1 MSGRDDIDFGKVKVS
16 RLFTKLFVPTLLG
29 MVSWALLTVVDGI
42 FVGWGVGSHGIAA
55 INICYPIF
63 IVLTGFALMM
73 GAGVSVV
80 ASIHLSQRN
89 LKAARINV
97 TQAIGFASLL
107 VLLTVS
113 VIEFFPNEIA
123 MMLGASE
130 TLAPHVVDYMVWLMP
145 SGVMQMW
152 SVIGLFIIRLD
163 GSPKYAMWCNVVP
176 ACLNMVLDWVFIYPL
191 GMAVKGAA
199 IASSISTATGGVMAL
214 CYLLFISRNLRFY
227 KLKLTLKSLKLT
239 LRNILYQC
247 KIGFSAFVGEIA
259 MSMLMIVGNIVFMKH
274 VGDAGVGAYGVA
286 CYYLPFVF
294 MFGGSIAQSLQ
305 PIASYN
311 FGLGRND
318 RVVEAFAIS
327 CRTGVVASLFS
338 IAAFTMFAPYL
349 VRLFIDSADP
359 AAGIAIAG
367 FPYFATGFLFY
378 ITNLIAIGFLQSIK
392 RVGPSVVFSF
402 LRGMIFLIPSFCI
415 MPSLFGIKGI
425 WLAMP
430 VSEVATF
437 AVVAVYM
444 ALNRRKL
451 FCVR

>member
-55 INICYPIF
+55 INICFPIF

-152 SVIGLFIIRLD
+152 SVCPTF
-163 GSPKYAMWCNVVP
+163 CT
-176 ACLNMVLDWVFIYPL
+176 
-191 GMAVKGAA
+191 
-199 IASSISTATGGVMAL
+199 SSA
-214 CYLLFISRNLRFY
+214 R
-227 KLKLTLKSLKLT
+227 SL
-239 LRNILYQC
+239 
-247 KIGFSAFVGEIA
+247 
-259 MSMLMIVGNIVFMKH
+259 M
-274 VGDAGVGAYGVA
+274 
-286 CYYLPFVF
+286 
-294 MFGGSIAQSLQ
+294 
-305 PIASYN
+305 
-311 FGLGRND
+311 
-318 RVVEAFAIS
+318 
-327 CRTGVVASLFS
+327 
-338 IAAFTMFAPYL
+338 
-349 VRLFIDSADP
+349 
-359 AAGIAIAG
+359 
-367 FPYFATGFLFY
+367 
-378 ITNLIAIGFLQSIK
+378 
-392 RVGPSVVFSF
+392 
-402 LRGMIFLIPSFCI
+402 
-415 MPSLFGIKGI
+415 
-425 WLAMP
+425 
-430 VSEVATF
+430 
-437 AVVAVYM
+437 
-444 ALNRRKL
+444 
-451 FCVR
+451 

>member
-1 MSGRDDIDFGKVKVS
+1 
-16 RLFTKLFVPTLLG
+16 
-29 MVSWALLTVVDGI
+29 
-42 FVGWGVGSHGIAA
+42 
-55 INICYPIF
+55 
-63 IVLTGFALMM
+63 MM

-152 SVIGLFIIRLD
+152 SVIGLFVIRLD

-259 MSMLMIVGNIVFMKH
+259 MSMLMIVGNIVFMKY

-367 FPYFATGFLFY
+367 FP
-378 ITNLIAIGFLQSIK
+378 
-392 RVGPSVVFSF
+392 
-402 LRGMIFLIPSFCI
+402 
-415 MPSLFGIKGI
+415 
-425 WLAMP
+425 
-430 VSEVATF
+430 
-437 AVVAVYM
+437 
-444 ALNRRKL
+444 
-451 FCVR
+451 

>member
-1 MSGRDDIDFGKVKVS
+1 MSVKDDIDFGTARVS

-55 INICYPIF
+55 INICFPIF
-63 IVLTGFALMM
+63 IVLTGFALMVGM
-73 GAGVSVV
+73 GASVV
-80 ASIHLSQRN
+80 ASIYLAQKN
-89 LKAARINV
+89 VEAARVNV
-97 TQAIGFASLL
+97 TQAVVFASSL
-107 VLLTVS
+107 VLVTVL
-113 VIEFFPNEIA
+113 VIEAFPERIA

-199 IASSISTATGGVMAL
+199 IASSISTVVGGVMAL
-214 CYLLFISRNLRFY
+214 SYLLFISKKLRFAPLVSALASV
-227 KLKLTLKSLKLT
+227 KGAVG
-239 LRNILYQC
+239 NVLYQC

-259 MSMLMIVGNIVFMKH
+259 MAMLMIVGNIVFMER

-305 PIASYN
+305 PIVSYN

-318 RVVEAFAIS
+318 RVMEAFAIS

-338 IAAFTMFAPYL
+338 IVAFTMFARPL
-349 VRLFIDSADP
+349 VTLFIDGADP
-359 AAGIAIAG
+359 AADIAIAG
-367 FPYFATGFLFY
+367 FPYFAAGFLFF
-378 ITNLIAIGFLQSIK
+378 IINLVAIGFLQSVK
-392 RVGPSVVFSF
+392 RVAPSVFFSL
-402 LRGMIFLIPSFCI
+402 LRGVAFIIPSFCVLPR
-415 MPSLFGIKGI
+415 MFGVKGI

-430 VSEVATF
+430 LSELCVTLVIVLF
-437 AVVAVYM
+437 F
-444 ALNRRKL
+444 LTNRHRL
-451 FCVR
+451 FK

>member
-1 MSGRDDIDFGKVKVS
+1 MSGSEGIDFGAVRVS

-29 MVSWALLTVVDGI
+29 MVSWAMLTVVDGI

-55 INICYPIF
+55 INICFPIF
-63 IVLTGFALMM
+63 IVLTGFALMVGM
-73 GAGVSVV
+73 GVSVV
-80 ASIHLSQRN
+80 ASIYLSQGDV
-89 LKAARINV
+89 KEARLNV

-113 VIEFFPNEIA
+113 LIESCPERIA
-123 MMLGASE
+123 RLLGASE

-176 ACLNMVLDWVFIYPL
+176 ASLNMLLDWLFIYPL
-191 GMAVKGAA
+191 GMEVKGAA
-199 IASSISTATGGVMAL
+199 IASSISTAVGGIMAL
-214 CYLLFISRNLRFY
+214 FYLFFIARDLKFCRIKATMASLLLTVRNF
-227 KLKLTLKSLKLT
+227 
-239 LRNILYQC
+239 LYQC
-247 KIGFSAFVGEIA
+247 KIGFSAFVGEVA
-259 MSMLMIVGNIVFMKH
+259 MSMLMIVGNIVFMRY

-338 IAAFTMFAPYL
+338 IVAFTMFATPL
-349 VRLFIDSADP
+349 VTLFIDSADP
-359 AAGIAIAG
+359 AADIAIAG
-367 FPYFATGFLFY
+367 FSYFAVGFMFF
-378 ITNLIAIGFLQSIK
+378 IQNLIAIGFLQSIK
-392 RVGPSVVFSF
+392 RVAPSVVFSF
-402 LRGMIFLIPSFCI
+402 LRGMVFLIPSFCI
-415 MPSLFGIKGI
+415 MPHLFGIKGI

-430 VSEVATF
+430 ASEIATF
-437 AVVAVYM
+437 VVVVVYM
-444 ALNRRKL
+444 AINRRKL
-451 FCVR
+451 F

>member
-1 MSGRDDIDFGKVKVS
+1 MSGSEGIDFGAVRVS

-29 MVSWALLTVVDGI
+29 MVSWAMLTVVDGI

-55 INICYPIF
+55 INICFPIF
-63 IVLTGFALMM
+63 IVLTGFALMVGM
-73 GAGVSVV
+73 GVSVV
-80 ASIHLSQRN
+80 ASIYLSQGDV
-89 LKAARINV
+89 KEARLNV

-113 VIEFFPNEIA
+113 LIESCPERIA
-123 MMLGASE
+123 RLLGASE

-176 ACLNMVLDWVFIYPL
+176 ASLNMLLDWLFIYPL
-191 GMAVKGAA
+191 GMEVKGAA
-199 IASSISTATGGVMAL
+199 IASSISTAVGGIMAL
-214 CYLLFISRNLRFY
+214 FYLFFIARDLKFCRIKATMASLLLTVRNF
-227 KLKLTLKSLKLT
+227 
-239 LRNILYQC
+239 LYQC
-247 KIGFSAFVGEIA
+247 KIGFSAFVGEVA
-259 MSMLMIVGNIVFMKH
+259 MSMLMIVGNIVFMRY

-338 IAAFTMFAPYL
+338 IVAFTMFATPL
-349 VRLFIDSADP
+349 VTLFIDSADP
-359 AAGIAIAG
+359 AADIAIAG
-367 FPYFATGFLFY
+367 FSYFAVGFMFFIL
-378 ITNLIAIGFLQSIK
+378 NLIAIGFLQSIK
-392 RVGPSVVFSF
+392 RVAPSVVFSF
-402 LRGMIFLIPSFCI
+402 LRGMVFLIPSFCI
-415 MPSLFGIKGI
+415 MPHLFGIKGI

-430 VSEVATF
+430 ASEIATF
-437 AVVAVYM
+437 VVVVVYM
-444 ALNRRKL
+444 AINRRKL
-451 FCVR
+451 F